1 MVVPGLA
8 GLLNPFL
15 ALAIQGTL
23 LSVLQITSYPE
34 VPACLLGRA
43 VWRGSWSPGTGRQYW
58 TSQVPLSTSLRLQER
73 LEGHGGKEMPHGC
86 AEGYSGAV
94 VMMGLEEESLSP

>member
-1 MVVPGLA
+1 M
-8 GLLNPFL
+8 
-15 ALAIQGTL
+15 
-23 LSVLQITSYPE
+23 
-34 VPACLLGRA
+34 
-43 VWRGSWSPGTGRQYW
+43 
-58 TSQVPLSTSLRLQER
+58 PLSTSLRLQER